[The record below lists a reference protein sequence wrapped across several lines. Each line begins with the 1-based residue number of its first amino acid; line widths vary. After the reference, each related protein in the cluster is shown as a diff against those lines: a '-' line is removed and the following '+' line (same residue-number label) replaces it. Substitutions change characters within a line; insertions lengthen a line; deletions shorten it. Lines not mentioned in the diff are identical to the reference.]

1 MKDTLK
7 QNASTLL
14 ITLQVAAAL
23 ILIISFFLN
32 WFRNPIF
39 SAPGYNLPRLLE
51 FISIPH
57 PIDLFLTIVA
67 FLIPVGGLAIII
79 LTRINKSA
87 AAISMITGMLPIIL
101 MVVLY
106 FHHPFIPGQLATGSI
121 MTLICAPVLLICGA
135 LESPGN

>member
-1 MKDTLK
+1 MTDKPNQK
-7 QNASTLL
+7 VSTIL
-14 ITLQVAAAL
+14 IMLQVAAAL
-23 ILIISFFLN
+23 ILIISFFLI

-39 SAPGYNLPRLLE
+39 SVPGYNLARLLE

-57 PIDLFLTIVA
+57 PIDLILTFVA

-79 LTRINKSA
+79 LAHINKSA
-87 AAISMITGMLPIIL
+87 ATVSMMTGMLPIIL

-106 FHHPFIPGQLATGSI
+106 FHHPFITGQLAVGSI